1 MNTLFAKNALLP
13 TGWHRDVSVE
23 IDEQGV
29 IRKVTTNRPWEA
41 GAERLNGP
49 MIPGMP
55 NVHSHVWQ
63 RGFVGRTEVR
73 GDFWAWRDTMY
84 RYAQGLDPEDLYVIA
99 TQTYGDM
106 LKAGYTW
113 VGEFHYLHHTPNG
126 SPYDNPAEMSEQVIQ
141 AALDVGIGITLLP
154 VLYKYSNFGSQPAEP
169 EQQRFVHDA
178 DGFLRLL
185 DALHSKY
192 ANNPQVRIG
201 CAPHSLRAVDPHL
214 LSDVLANAAGPKHIH
229 IAEQPKEVADC
240 IAWCGKRPVEWLMG
254 NIAVDSD
261 WCLVHATHVHVAE
274 LESIAASGAVVGLC
288 PTTEANLGD
297 GIFSAER
304 FFQLGGN
311 FAIGSDSQ
319 VSIDPAE
326 ELRLLEYGQRLT
338 HHRRGILASENQP
351 SVGEHTFSRSLAGGM
366 SALGRARQGIAVG
379 ASADLIVLDGNSPLL
394 NDKQGHEIL
403 DTWIFSG
410 GSSLVTDVMTHG
422 QWRVRKNDR

>member
-154 VLYKYSNFGSQPAEP
+154 VLYKYSNFGSQPAKP

-185 DALHSKY
+185 ASLHSKY
-192 ANNPQVRIG
+192 ADNPQVRIG
-201 CAPHSLRAVDPHL
+201 CAPHSLRAVDPDL
-214 LSDVLANAAGPKHIH
+214 LSDVLANAAGPKHLH
-229 IAEQPKEVADC
+229 IAEQPREIADC
-240 IAWCGKRPVEWLMG
+240 VDWCGKRPVEWLMD
-254 NIAVDSD
+254 NIDIDSS
-261 WCLVHATHVHVAE
+261 WCLVHATHVNSAE

-297 GIFSAER
+297 GIFPAEQ
-304 FFQLGGN
+304 FLQLAGN

-326 ELRLLEYGQRLT
+326 ELRMLEYGQRLT
-338 HHRRGILASENQP
+338 QGRRGILAGENQP
-351 SVGEHTFSRSLAGGM
+351 SVGEHMFTRALAGGA
-366 SALGRARQGIAVG
+366 SASGREPLGIAVG

-394 NDKQGHEIL
+394 DDKEGHEII

-410 GSSLVTDVMTHG
+410 GSHLVVDVMTQG
-422 QWRVRKNDR
+422 QWRVRGDDR